1 MGPSAELRAF
11 PHAGSLGAS
20 ENGEREIPLGGG
32 RITEGVVRVGDTVR
46 RPVGAQSPFVHRLL
60 RHFEAVGCDAAPRL
74 LGIDEKGREVLSFQ
88 EGEVRV
94 EFRAREWK
102 SAQISAAA
110 RLLRRLH
117 DASAGAAVAGDQET
131 VCHNDFSPLNVTFAD
146 GLPAF
151 AFDFD
156 QAAPGP
162 RTRDLAY
169 AAWLWLFG
177 ADAVAP
183 LDRQVGLL
191 RTFLDVYGLGGERR
205 EGIGAL
211 IVGRVEDEL
220 AMHQRAGRITAPDTW
235 LHRELVWLREH
246 ADAIDRGLR
255 TRP

>member
-1 MGPSAELRAF
+1 MGPSAE
-11 PHAGSLGAS
+11 PGAS
-20 ENGEREIPLGGG
+20 LHNGALGVTDEVEIPLSGG

-46 RPVGAQSPFVHRLL
+46 RPVGPHSPFVHRLL

-74 LGIDEKGREVLSFQ
+74 RGTDGRGREILSFQ
-88 EGEVRV
+88 DGETRT
-94 EFRAREWK
+94 EFRPREWT
-102 SAQISAAA
+102 SAQITAAA

-117 DASAGAAVAGDQET
+117 DASAGAVIAGDQET
-131 VCHNDFSPLNVTFAD
+131 VCHNDFSPLNVTFVD
-146 GLPAF
+146 GLPTA

-177 ADAVAP
+177 ADVAAP

-191 RTFLDVYGLGGERR
+191 RTFLDVYGLEDERR
-205 EGIGAL
+205 EGFGAL
-211 IVGRVEDEL
+211 VVGRVEDEL

-235 LHRELVWLREH
+235 LHQEIVWLKDH
-246 ADAIDRGLR
+246 ADAIDRMLR
-255 TRP
+255 IRI